1 MRIGG
6 KKLNDN
12 CRFCVKNAG
21 KMKVWIMQ
29 SVKAEEHKTM
39 AKDKI
44 IVALDVETAVE
55 ARAIIGEI
63 GGEVGAFKIGLQLF
77 TSAGASFVREVVD
90 KNIRLFL
97 DVKFHDIPNTVA
109 RASVEVARLGV
120 WMFNIHAIGGSEMM
134 RRTVEAVREACAKE
148 DLDQPKI
155 IGVTVLTSSNR
166 ETQREVGIDKEID
179 SQVVNLAR
187 LTAKCG
193 LDGVVAS
200 PLEVEAIRRKIEDK
214 DFLIVTPGIRP
225 TFATNDDQKRVMT
238 PKEAVAQGADYL
250 VIGRPITQADDK
262 LAAVRK
268 ILEEIES
275 D

>member
-1 MRIGG
+1 MR
-6 KKLNDN
+6 
-12 CRFCVKNAG
+12 VA
-21 KMKVWIMQ
+21 
-29 SVKAEEHKTM
+29 KAEDQKLMTR
-39 AKDKI
+39 DKI
-44 IVALDVETAVE
+44 IVALDVETADQ
-55 ARAIIGEI
+55 AREIIGEI

-77 TSAGASFVREVVD
+77 SSAGASFVREVVD

-109 RASVEVARLGV
+109 KASIEVARLGV
-120 WMFNIHAIGGSEMM
+120 WMFNIHAIGGGEMM
-134 RRTVEAVREACAKE
+134 SRTVETVRETCAKE
-148 DLDQPKI
+148 NLEQPKI

-166 ETQREVGIDKEID
+166 EILREVGIDKEID
-179 SQVVNLAR
+179 WQVVNLAR

-200 PLEVEAIRRKIEDK
+200 PLEVEAIRREIEKK

-225 TFATNDDQKRVMT
+225 VFATNDDQKRVMT
-238 PKEAVAQGADYL
+238 PKEAVSRGADYL

-262 LAAVRK
+262 ISAVRK
-268 ILEEIES
+268 ILEDIEN

>member
-1 MRIGG
+1 
-6 KKLNDN
+6 
-12 CRFCVKNAG
+12 
-21 KMKVWIMQ
+21 MQ
-29 SVKAEEHKTM
+29 VSKAEDQKSMT
-39 AKDKI
+39 KDKI
-44 IVALDVETAVE
+44 IVALDVETAAE
-55 ARAIIGEI
+55 ARVIIGEI

-77 TSAGASFVREVVD
+77 TSAGASFVREVVE

-109 RASVEVARLGV
+109 KASIEVARLGV
-120 WMFNIHAIGGSEMM
+120 WMFNIHAIGGAEMM
-134 RRTVEAVREACAKE
+134 RRTVETVREICAKE
-148 DLDQPKI
+148 NLPQPKI

-166 ETQREVGIDKEID
+166 ETLREVGIDKEID

-200 PLEVEAIRRKIEDK
+200 PLEVEAIRRNIENK

-238 PKEAVAQGADYL
+238 PKEAVSQGADFL
-250 VIGRPITQADDK
+250 VIGRPVTQADDK
-262 LAAVRK
+262 LSAVRK
-268 ILEEIES
+268 ILEEI
-275 D
+275 DND